1 MPFVPDFRG
10 PGKAPDPRLTEQQVV
25 RCLEPFLGSE
35 QRRSRIEQVLLQRL
49 ASITLVLERPH
60 DPHNGAAVLRS
71 AEALGLLHV
80 HVIEGEEAFGA
91 KRKVSRGAHKWLN
104 VHVHDRTEG
113 CLRGLRA
120 AGFKLWAALPPP
132 LAGELPGELSPGE
145 LSPGELA
152 AAESLP
158 ALQAAVGAERIDAR
172 TPVALVFGSEHVGLT
187 PEAIALCHGRFHVPM
202 FGFCESFNLS
212 VSAALA
218 LAQVT
223 AARRLALGRAGD
235 LPPAARSRLR
245 AAYYARSVRNAHLI
259 CWHWLQSQGSADGP
273 A

>member
-1 MPFVPDFRG
+1 MSVPFVPDFRG

-25 RCLEPFLGSE
+25 RCLEPYLGSE

-49 ASITLVLERPH
+49 ASVTLVLERPY

-80 HVIEGEEAFGA
+80 HIVEGEEAFGA

-104 VHVHDRTEG
+104 VHVHDRTAG
-113 CLRGLRA
+113 CLQGLRA

-132 LAGELPGELSPGE
+132 LAGELPATDDS
-145 LSPGELA
+145 A
-152 AAESLP
+152 ATGPRE
-158 ALQAAVGAERIDAR
+158 AAVGAEHIDAR

-223 AARRLALGRAGD
+223 AARRLALGRPGD
-235 LPPAARSRLR
+235 LPSAARSRLR

-259 CWHWLQSQGSADGP
+259 CWHWLQGQGSADGQ

>member
-1 MPFVPDFRG
+1 M
-10 PGKAPDPRLTEQQVV
+10 V

-113 CLRGLRA
+113 CLGGLRA

-132 LAGELPGELSPGE
+132 LAGELRPGEG
-145 LSPGELA
+145 A
-152 AAESLP
+152 AAESAP

-235 LPPAARSRLR
+235 LPRAARSRLR

-259 CWHWLQSQGSADGP
+259 CWHWLQSQGSADGQ